1 MTANMTLDQFL
12 DTVEALAAL
21 ADGHITIFR
30 FTTHWKIQLGT
41 PDLTAGDG
49 REEVAALPAYTTLP
63 EAVSA
68 LAREHGQT
76 G

>member
-41 PDLTAGDG
+41 PDL
-49 REEVAALPAYTTLP
+49 VVQIP
-63 EAVSA
+63 EPCSKPYE
-68 LAREHGQT
+68 LRWS
-76 G
+76 